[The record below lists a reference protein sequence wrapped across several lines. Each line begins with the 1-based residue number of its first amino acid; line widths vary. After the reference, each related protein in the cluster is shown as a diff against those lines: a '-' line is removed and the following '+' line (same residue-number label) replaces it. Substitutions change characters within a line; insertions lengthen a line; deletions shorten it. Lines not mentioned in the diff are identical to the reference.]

1 MEKIKGSAE
10 ILSSLQLTEDMQGL
24 DDQSK
29 ALLRHKEVLANIL
42 KGVVREY
49 EKYTKEEIM
58 EFIESDSITSK
69 EVSPGRTNSVI
80 TGEHTEFQ
88 TLNEK
93 TSSFDICFRTKNP
106 ILSGDVM
113 VNLHVDIEPQK
124 EYRPGYPIEK
134 RGIYYLARSISSQL
148 SVALEST
155 DYSDIEKCYSIW
167 ICRDNIPRREQ
178 YSISFYEMANTANI
192 GSVSPKKE
200 DYDLTSLVVIRLGDE
215 ECKSD
220 NELLD
225 FLNILFYPHRKDFMT
240 RITKFIDFKDNDE
253 LRQEVSGMSG
263 LGQSILE
270 EGLERGLERGLEEG
284 LERGL
289 EKGLEEGLEKGDAR
303 RLTRSV
309 EAAAAKLGSVEK
321 ACELLDITMEDYIRA
336 RERSSGEQ

>member
-1 MEKIKGSAE
+1 MEKLKGNDE
-10 ILSSLQLTEDMQGL
+10 ILSSLQLTADMQGL

-29 ALLRHKEVLANIL
+29 ALLRHREVLANIL

-49 EKYTKEEIM
+49 ENYTKEEIM
-58 EFIESDSITSK
+58 EFIEADSITSR
-69 EVSPGRTNSVI
+69 EVSAGRTNSVI
-80 TGEHTEFQ
+80 AGGHTEFQ

-93 TSSFDICFRTKNP
+93 TSNFDICFRTKNP
-106 ILSGDVM
+106 ILSGDVL
-113 VNLHVDIEPQK
+113 VNLHVDVEPQK

-148 SVALEST
+148 SVVTEST

-178 YSISFYEMANTANI
+178 YSISFYEMANTSNI
-192 GSVSPKKE
+192 GTVSPQKE
-200 DYDLTSLVVIRLGDE
+200 NYDLLSLVIIRLGSE
-215 ECKSD
+215 SCESD

-270 EGLERGLERGLEEG
+270 S
-284 LERGL
+284 
-289 EKGLEEGLEKGDAR
+289 GLEKGDAR
-303 RLTRSV
+303 RLICFV
-309 EAAAAKLGSVEK
+309 ETAAAKLGSVEK
-321 ACELLDITMEDYIRA
+321 ACEFLEISLEDYAKA
-336 RERSSGEQ
+336 RKTISQQL